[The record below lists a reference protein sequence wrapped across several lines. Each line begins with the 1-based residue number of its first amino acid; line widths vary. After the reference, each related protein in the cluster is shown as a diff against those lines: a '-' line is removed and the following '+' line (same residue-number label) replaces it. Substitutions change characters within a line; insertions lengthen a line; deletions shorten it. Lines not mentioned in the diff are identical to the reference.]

1 MDPLHTLAVLGVV
14 VGGLAQSITGMG
26 FALVAAPV
34 LIALLGP
41 TQGVA
46 VVVLLGTL
54 ATLAPL
60 LGHWRAVRARDG
72 VSLLIPSLI
81 ATPVVGLLVSG
92 ADTAALAVGAGV
104 GVLAGVTALW
114 RGLRWRRLVSV
125 PGAIGTGIS
134 SAVLNVIGGVGGPP
148 VGLYA
153 ANAGWEPRATRA
165 TLQAIFL
172 VQGVVTVVG
181 RGPGDARARHG
192 GRDDRRNA
200 RRDAGGPAD
209 PARGGPA
216 CGPCRGR
223 VRRYRAHRGQLVTDP
238 VGAVAGGSPTPV
250 RPRDESVRGVPQSGG
265 MGRPAGSAGASR

>member
-1 MDPLHTLAVLGVV
+1 MDPLHALAVLGVV

-172 VQGVVTVVG
+172 VQGVVTVVVVG
-181 RGPGDARARHG
+181 LVMPEPVMVAAMIGGTLVGMRVAPLIPHEAARH
-192 GRDDRRNA
+192 A
-200 RRDAGGPAD
+200 
-209 PARGGPA
+209 
-216 CGPCRGR
+216 
-223 VRRYRAHRGQLVTDP
+223 VL
-238 VGAVAGGSPTPV
+238 AVAAFGGIGLIV
-250 RPRDESVRGVPQSGG
+250 GNL
-265 MGRPAGSAGASR
+265 